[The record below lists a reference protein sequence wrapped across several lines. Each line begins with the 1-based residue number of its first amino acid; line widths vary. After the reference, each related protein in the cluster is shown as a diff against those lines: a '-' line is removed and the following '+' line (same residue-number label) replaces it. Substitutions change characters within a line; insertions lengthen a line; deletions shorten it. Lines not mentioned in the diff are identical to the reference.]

1 MTPALE
7 AMGKTEEQIGLIRD
21 KRAELQRIPLKHKEI
36 RHLGLLGVEF
46 ADIGGE
52 AGLGKMNR
60 VRNLLTHDH
69 GEVPIRDIA
78 FETSRL
84 ETLVE
89 RMLLKMLGWQGRDKT
104 PTLANRWV
112 EKE

>member
-1 MTPALE
+1 
-7 AMGKTEEQIGLIRD
+7 
-21 KRAELQRIPLKHKEI
+21 
-36 RHLGLLGVEF
+36 
-46 ADIGGE
+46 
-52 AGLGKMNR
+52 
-60 VRNLLTHDH
+60 
-69 GEVPIRDIA
+69 VPIRDIA